1 MVWLSTEVA
10 PSDGVKLLGDA
21 LSRAADE
28 VVTDLRGRTLES
40 DYVLDVAIEAIFSRR
55 RRRRRQ
61 LLPIGFRVA
70 IQTSPVVKDWRP
82 CETLRSL

>member
-40 DYVLDVAIEAIFSRR
+40 DYVLDVAIEAKFSRGGEDVDGSFCPLAFEW
-55 RRRRRQ
+55 Q
-61 LLPIGFRVA
+61 SKP
-70 IQTSPVVKDWRP
+70 RP
-82 CETLRSL
+82 S